1 MPSLETLAVLVLL
14 APPVPQDAPEKVSPA
29 CSLVTQEEAV
39 SILGPKAERLTGD
52 TDDTCHYVVDGQPMQ
67 IVMRI
72 EEMRAGP
79 GDKFLAVVRRP
90 AMEEKGY
97 KIQDE
102 PTLGKGSFSAA
113 KADSVDF
120 QVVYPKG
127 AFSVGVRD
135 ESAKI
140 PPDTR
145 DKLRAVAKK
154 ALGRLP

>member
-1 MPSLETLAVLVLL
+1 MILPGMLASVLL
-14 APPVPQDAPEKVSPA
+14 VAPSAPQDPPEKTSPA
-29 CSLVTQEEAV
+29 CNLVTQEEAV
-39 SILGPKAERLTGD
+39 SVLGPKAERLEGD

-67 IVMRI
+67 IVLRI
-72 EEMRAGP
+72 EEMRSS

-102 PTLGKGSFSAA
+102 PSLGKGSFSAA

-135 ESAKI
+135 ESAKM
-140 PPDTR
+140 PPGTLE
-145 DKLRAVAKK
+145 KLRALAKK
-154 ALGRLP
+154 ALGRL